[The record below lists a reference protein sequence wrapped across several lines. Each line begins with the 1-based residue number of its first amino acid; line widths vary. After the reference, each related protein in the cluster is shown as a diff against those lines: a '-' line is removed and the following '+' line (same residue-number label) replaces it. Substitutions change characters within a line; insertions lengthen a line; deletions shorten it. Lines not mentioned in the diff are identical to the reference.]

1 MTERASCSSDLA
13 FDKAIE
19 SGRLSDDETADN
31 YAGDYMFMGSA
42 ESVDLFKHRDTRQYL
57 PR

>member
-1 MTERASCSSDLA
+1 MTYSTPDLA
-13 FDKAIE
+13 FEKAIE

-31 YAGDYMFMGSA
+31 YAGNYMFMGSN